1 MPGCIPDTGI
11 IGFINCLNGEI
22 MDLSSYTLPELR
34 RLQARIENE
43 IRRRS
48 DTTRRTLL
56 KRMQKMAADEGL
68 TLDDLLEATAPVAEA
83 KPAAKRARRAPGKK
97 TKPASVVKYR
107 NPANPDQG
115 WSGRGRKPQWA
126 LDWIAQGKS
135 LEELAA

>member
-1 MPGCIPDTGI
+1 
-11 IGFINCLNGEI
+11 

-68 TLDDLLEATAPVAEA
+68 TLDDLLETAAPVAEA
-83 KPAAKRARRAPGKK
+83 KPAAKRTRRAPGKK
-97 TKPASVVKYR
+97 AKPASVVKYR

>member
-1 MPGCIPDTGI
+1 
-11 IGFINCLNGEI
+11 
-22 MDLSSYTLPELR
+22 MDLSTYTLPELR
-34 RLQARIENE
+34 KLQAKIEAE

-68 TLDDLLEATAPVAEA
+68 TLDDLLEAAPAPAAET
-83 KPAAKRARRAPGKK
+83 KPAAKRAARGTAKK
-97 TKPASVVKYR
+97 AKPAPVVKYR
-107 NPANPDQG
+107 NPANPEQG

-126 LDWIAQGKS
+126 LDWIAQGKP